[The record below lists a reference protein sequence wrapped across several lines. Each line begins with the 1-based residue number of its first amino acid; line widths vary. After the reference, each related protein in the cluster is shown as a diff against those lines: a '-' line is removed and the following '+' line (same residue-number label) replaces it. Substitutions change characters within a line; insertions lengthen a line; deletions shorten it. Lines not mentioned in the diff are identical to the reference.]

1 MAVIRCPYCKNYI
14 SSLLSKCPECGKVLV
29 EETTKESKVIESQ
42 TIVQKKPEEQKVVA
56 IVESNAE
63 TEKNEDEVKGNSAE
77 EGAREGAETKA
88 VEPSG
93 EPEGN
98 AETEAGERAKE
109 GAGER
114 AKEGAVAE
122 AGEPSGEPEGNA
134 KTGAKKGAEE
144 KAEEPSEE
152 RLEEELETEVE
163 MPQPKRK
170 KRKISIRRVVTA
182 IFFLLLIGGIT
193 FFIIIDKR
201 RSAELEQRAFERLD
215 GCTNLLYYED
225 YIMRFPEGQHIEEVK
240 KLYAVAKA
248 EQEEF
253 YKQAAGGSREMLEK
267 FIKEHPSSPYV
278 RVCEKRI
285 DSLDW
290 DIAVAGN
297 TIQSYQNYLEQH
309 PQGIFA
315 EVAVESKSR
324 QAKLEVTNEERSMLS
339 GSLDT
344 FLAAMTSGDESRVD
358 VLVASPMNFCGE
370 EDATGD
376 AVMRFYADN
385 FHHDDVIGVHFSVK
399 GGLDI
404 KKKPSSTLTGAYDYT
419 INAQLDAV
427 LNRSAVDS
435 VGVQTWNI
443 TANLTHDRKFKSI
456 DMRKQ

>member
-29 EETTKESKVIESQ
+29 EETTKEPKVTESQ
-42 TIVQKKPEEQKVVA
+42 ITDQKKSEKQKVAA
-56 IVESNAE
+56 IVESKAE
-63 TEKNEDEVKGNSAE
+63 TNKIEDNIKENTTEGTTEETSEEVVELTSE
-77 EGAREGAETKA
+77 ENDEEVT
-88 VEPSG
+88 
-93 EPEGN
+93 
-98 AETEAGERAKE
+98 
-109 GAGER
+109 
-114 AKEGAVAE
+114 
-122 AGEPSGEPEGNA
+122 
-134 KTGAKKGAEE
+134 EE
-144 KAEEPSEE
+144 KAEEASELVVQE
-152 RLEEELETEVE
+152 MVEAVPEEKKELATEEET
-163 MPQPKRK
+163 PQPKRK
-170 KRKISIRRVVTA
+170 KRKISIRRVVTV

-193 FFIIIDKR
+193 FFIIVDKR

-290 DIAVAGN
+290 DIAVADN

>member
-29 EETTKESKVIESQ
+29 EETTKEPKVTESQ
-42 TIVQKKPEEQKVVA
+42 VTVQKKLEEQKVVN

-77 EGAREGAETKA
+77 EGARERAETK
-88 VEPSG
+88 
-93 EPEGN
+93 
-98 AETEAGERAKE
+98 
-109 GAGER
+109 
-114 AKEGAVAE
+114 
-122 AGEPSGEPEGNA
+122 AGEPSGKPEGNA
-134 KTGAKKGAEE
+134 KTGAEEKAKEGAEE

-152 RLEEELETEVE
+152 RKEEEKELETEEE

-170 KRKISIRRVVTA
+170 KGKISIRRVVTV

-290 DIAVAGN
+290 DIAVADN